1 MAYISLV
8 MANKIMSIR
17 MSIHTS
23 VHMLHM
29 PTCAHTCAY
38 THAYTYV
45 CMHAC
50 MHFYTH
56 VGTQVY
62 TYVHTHAYTHV
73 CTHVCTCMS
82 IHMSI
87 YTYLSPSRPLVFMR
101 PNACPHA
108 MPARMPRKIS
118 GTRLRTHVC
127 TCTCRGMFMCMS
139 VHMAAHTCRG
149 AWPMPPSPPRTGT
162 DEGTREC
169 LRATSA
175 GMARC
180 SETMGGR
187 RACVCGSRKGKKT
200 SSCGSPARTRCL
212 ATTCAGEA
220 DRHEPTLGEN
230 WRGRTQ
236 RSRGAMC
243 ATQRCCRRRNTADT
257 DA

>member
-45 CMHAC
+45 CMHVC

-149 AWPMPPSPPRTGT
+149 AWPMPPSPPGPAQM
-162 DEGTREC
+162 
-169 LRATSA
+169 RAPGNA
-175 GMARC
+175 C
-180 SETMGGR
+180 GR
-187 RACVCGSRKGKKT
+187 RRRVWLDARKRWAGGVPASAAVGRGKKRARA
-200 SSCGSPARTRCL
+200 GHQRGPAVLLPPAQARRT
-212 ATTCAGEA
+212 
-220 DRHEPTLGEN
+220 
-230 WRGRTQ
+230 
-236 RSRGAMC
+236 AMN
-243 ATQRCCRRRNTADT
+243 QL
-257 DA
+257 

>member
-1 MAYISLV
+1 MCPYMCLYTCLYIC
-8 MANKIMSIR
+8 
-17 MSIHTS
+17 
-23 VHMLHM
+23 LHA
-29 PTCAHTCAY
+29 CLYAFLYACR
-38 THAYTYV
+38 HAGLYV
-45 CMHAC
+45 CPYTCLYTCLYACLYMHV
-50 MHFYTH
+50 YTH
-56 VGTQVY
+56 VY
-62 TYVHTHAYTHV
+62 IHISIPIAASCVHASKCMPTRHACTHAQKNLRHA
-73 CTHVCTCMS
+73 S
-82 IHMSI
+82 
-87 YTYLSPSRPLVFMR
+87 
-101 PNACPHA
+101 PHA
-108 MPARMPRKIS
+108 CLHVYMPRHVHVHV
-118 GTRLRTHVC
+118 RTHGRAHVS
-127 TCTCRGMFMCMS
+127 RR
-139 VHMAAHTCRG
+139 MAHA
-149 AWPMPPSPPRTGT
+149 PLPPRTGT

>member
-1 MAYISLV
+1 MPIHMSACMSVCISIR
-8 MANKIMSIR
+8 MSARRSIR
-17 MSIHTS
+17 MSIH
-23 VHMLHM
+23 M
-29 PTCAHTCAY
+29 P
-38 THAYTYV
+38 
-45 CMHAC
+45 
-50 MHFYTH
+50 
-56 VGTQVY
+56 
-62 TYVHTHAYTHV
+62 
-73 CTHVCTCMS
+73 
-82 IHMSI
+82 IHMSVHACLYTCLYTHI
-87 YTYLSPSRPLVFMR
+87 YPHRGLLCSCVQMHAHTPCLH
-101 PNACPHA
+101 ACPEKS
-108 MPARMPRKIS
+108 PARVSARMSARVHAAACSCACPYTWPR
-118 GTRLRTHVC
+118 TRVE
-127 TCTCRGMFMCMS
+127 
-139 VHMAAHTCRG
+139 AHGPC
-149 AWPMPPSPPRTGT
+149 PPPPPRTGT

-187 RACVCGSRKGKKT
+187 RACVCGSRKGEKT